1 MGTFWTIILILGVLV
16 VIALLVNRRAVMSM
30 FGAGRAQ
37 LGKIGRAV
45 GGADPLA
52 NYQQRIDDAA
62 EAVKNAKT
70 GMTRAVSLISSVER
84 QVNGGRQEKARLE
97 ARIQRALA
105 DNNNAKAQ
113 EYAAQLGDC
122 ETHLK
127 ANEDQLQHH
136 KDAYDGFVADVKRQ
150 QEKVTTAQREAA
162 SLGVQLELSKANR
175 EFNQFRESF
184 SVNTGALNGLAQE
197 REAVLQQIDQN
208 NAYGKVERDV
218 GSGSQYEEEDADI
231 DRKIK
236 ADEILK
242 RFQKDKPAA
251 ETTSTN

>member
-1 MGTFWTIILILGVLV
+1 MSFWGVVGIIALV
-16 VIALLVNRRAVMSM
+16 VVVLLLINHKAVLNM

-37 LGKIGRAV
+37 LGKLGRAV

-52 NYQQRIDDAA
+52 NYQQGIDDAA
-62 EAVKNAKT
+62 DSVKKAKL
-70 GMTRAVSLISSVER
+70 GMTRAVALISSVER
-84 QVNGGRQEKARLE
+84 QVNSGRQEKARLE
-97 ARIQRALA
+97 ARIQRALGEE
-105 DNNNAKAQ
+105 NNAKAQ

-236 ADEILK
+236 ADEILN
-242 RFQKDKPAA
+242 RFQKDKPA